1 MYYAGADVVDLN
13 LDCFCGFYDF
23 RCKICVAARR
33 CDSENRKS
41 RELGLQSEIK
51 GPRDNRK
58 VTHRSYAWHSKI
70 KMQWQYL
77 MPSLFAQH

>member
-51 GPRDNRK
+51 EKEEDISSDLETTAK
-58 VTHRSYAWHSKI
+58 
-70 KMQWQYL
+70 
-77 MPSLFAQH
+77 